1 MLLADYP
8 RLPTVDYVTPPI
20 PEACSAPDLEAAQGG
35 RLPDRLIGIPD
46 IRVLFKLGRTAAYE
60 LTHRPDFPA
69 PVRVSHRCLRWW
81 ASEVNAYA
89 DALQREG
96 AKRRTRRATAPQAT
110 ELAAAPRRITGTIR
124 AARGR
129 REAV

>member
-1 MLLADYP
+1 MLLDDYP

-20 PEACSAPDLEAAQGG
+20 PEACSAPDLEAALDG
-35 RLPDRLIGIPD
+35 RLLDRLIGIPD
-46 IRVLFKLGRTAAYE
+46 IRVLFQLGRTAAYE

-69 PVRVSHRCLRWW
+69 PVRVSRRCLRWW

-96 AKRRTRRATAPQAT
+96 AQRRTRRATAPQAT